1 MTSFDEVVV
10 ITPRTPEE
18 ESAYL
23 NLVDQVFDGDYE
35 GY

>member
-1 MTSFDEVVV
+1 MISFDEIVV

-23 NLVDQVFDGDYE
+23 NLVEQVFDKEEY
-35 GY
+35 